1 MRMLNFVLLTLTCG
15 AQGLAAAQAQSQGLP
30 TSQPALLTIIRE
42 QVKVGRGAE
51 HARIES
57 GWPALYGRA
66 NSPDYYLAMT
76 SMTGT
81 PEAWYIIPSASH
93 TTYAQTMG
101 RDVALQADL
110 DRLSRADAEVLEGT
124 RTVQAMARPD
134 LSMGAYPDLSKQR
147 FWEISIIRVRP
158 GHEQEF
164 DAAAKAYGAAAQ
176 RSAPNA
182 QYRIYQVIAGM
193 PTPTYIIFSSVP
205 NYGAFDEML
214 ADGMKTMQGANA
226 TEMAALDK
234 FSKDATMS
242 WETNR
247 FRLDPKQSYVSRE
260 VRASDAAFW
269 GPMPVATRPAA
280 PAPKP

>member
-1 MRMLNFVLLTLTCG
+1 MLSFVLLTLTCG

-30 TSQPALLTIIRE
+30 TSPPALLTIIRE
-42 QVKVGRGAE
+42 QVKVGRAAD

-76 SMTGT
+76 SMTGA

-93 TTYAQTMG
+93 TAYAETMG
-101 RDVALQADL
+101 RDAGLQADL
-110 DRLSRADAEVLEGT
+110 DRLARADAEVLEGT
-124 RTVQAMARPD
+124 RTVQATARTD

-147 FWEISIIRVRP
+147 FWEISIVRVRP

-176 RSAPNA
+176 RAAPST
-182 QYRIYQVIAGM
+182 QFRVYQVIAGM
-193 PTPTYIIFSSVP
+193 LTPAYIIFSSVP
-205 NYGAFDEML
+205 NYGGFDQTM
-214 ADGMKTMQGANA
+214 ADGMKVMQGANA

-234 FSKDATMS
+234 FSKDATLS

-247 FRLDPKQSYVSRE
+247 FRLDPRQSYVSRE
-260 VRASDAAFW
+260 VRASDPAFW
-269 GPMPVATRPAA
+269 GSMPATTRPASSSTRQ
-280 PAPKP
+280 P